1 MIVHKPEPLKKGAT
15 IGVVAPAGCIDEES
29 LKAGT
34 EAIRAFA
41 DGDSR
46 FTFTGTLDLRLQKR
60 FVVNGHA
67 LAAVL
72 DAYNV
77 INLGYEVEEF
87 VVTGPTYRDI
97 SAIQPPRAVQV
108 GLRVSF

>member
-1 MIVHKPEPLKKGAT
+1 MDLGA
-15 IGVVAPAGCIDEES
+15 IARYQDGQPFSRVVIAPD
-29 LKAGT
+29 LNQGT